1 MKIFRFL
8 LIVIGIF
15 IFLLFAIPIFLPNK
29 AYSEREIEINM
40 RVDSIYNFVMDLN
53 NFQEWNPWTDME
65 KELVLTVAKNNN
77 STAKIEW
84 DGDTL
89 GTGYI
94 ERIESKPNQWIKS
107 KVAFLKPW
115 KSEAL
120 DIMKFK
126 SLDSNRTIVQWGL
139 EMHLDYPFGRY
150 FNFFYDKMIG
160 SDYEKGLKKLKLLFE
175 NKQ

>member
-8 LIVIGIF
+8 LIVIGFF

-29 AYSEREIEINM
+29 AYSEREIEINAK
-40 RVDSIYNFVMDLN
+40 VDSIYNFVMDLN
-53 NFQEWNPWTDME
+53 NFQHWNPWTEME
-65 KELVLTVAKNNN
+65 KELVLTIDKNNN
-77 STAKIEW
+77 STVKIAW

-94 ERIESKPNQWIKS
+94 ERIDSKPNQLIKS
-107 KVAFLKPW
+107 KVVFLKPW
-115 KSEAL
+115 ESEAL
-120 DIMKFK
+120 DIMKFQA
-126 SLDSNRTIVQWGL
+126 LDSTKTKVVWGM

-160 SDYEKGLKKLKLLFE
+160 TDYEKGLKKLKTLFE
-175 NKQ
+175 SK